1 VYGFK
6 YFIFL
11 VIIFS
16 TLSFAEK
23 TSVAVIDLKNAGG
36 VPDHFSTLLSEALR
50 AEMFKYDKFDV
61 RNREDVKSVLEEQ
74 AFQQSGACDDN
85 ACYVRMGKVLGVEK
99 IVTGSIGKLENT
111 YSMTIKQIDVETSAN
126 DKIISNRKQCT
137 GDDLFIMIENA
148 VKDLVRIENNK
159 LTEPGEFKEIKEI
172 QPQRLTP
179 ADGFDVSKSDD
190 VKEWDTLG
198 LSREEYI
205 EYKKINFDFNK
216 IDKYREEKKSV
227 GKNICKSLL
236 VPGWGN
242 LKRSWLYY
250 IIDIGGIVTFVALNN
265 PGIDDYVNVAGIKV
279 DEFALKVSSIV
290 LGTNRIISSIDAA
303 IETNNYNESLKQ
315 KYKLSLSPIYNPQN
329 DGFGLGFSVNF

>member
-1 VYGFK
+1 MYGFK